1 MNDHNPTP
9 RVNIAGVFQA
19 TNPTRLNRRRF
30 LEVLSAA
37 AIALPLKG
45 SFAMQ
50 TVMQEK
56 ATSATIVTPE
66 EAQVYNMLGGGEA
79 RLLMTGER
87 TNGEWWMGRF
97 REDPGFMTQL
107 HYHPNTDEQVY
118 VLEGTLSVYADDK
131 WHELGPGTLG
141 TLPRGK
147 PHAQGNRSDK
157 PVHFIGSGAPSGFEN
172 LFPAVDD
179 LMRRMKPGT
188 PEFIAEFKKIAAR
201 CDIVQLGPAPK

>member
-1 MNDHNPTP
+1 MSVSDTAQGVSSVNVDKATK
-9 RVNIAGVFQA
+9 RVEM
-19 TNPTRLNRRRF
+19 NRRQF
-30 LEVLSAA
+30 LGVLSAA
-37 AIALPLKG
+37 AIVLPLKE

-50 TVMQEK
+50 TVVQEK
-56 ATSATIVTPE
+56 STSAMIVTPE
-66 EAQVYNMLGGGEA
+66 DAQVYNMLGGGEA
-79 RLLMTGER
+79 HLLMTGEK
-87 TNGEWWMGRF
+87 TNGTWWMGRF

-118 VLEGTLSVYADDK
+118 ILEGTLSVYADGN

-157 PVHFIGSGAPSGFEN
+157 PVHFVGSGAPSGFEN
-172 LFPAVDD
+172 LFPAVDA
-179 LMRRMKPGT
+179 LMKRAKPGT
-188 PEFIAEFKKIAAR
+188 PEFIEEFKKIAAR